1 MGDKKKDTKTAGII
15 IIGNEILTGKVH
27 DENSFFLTSEL
38 WSLGVQVK
46 RVSIIPDEI
55 SVIAREVI
63 EFSNAFTYVFTT
75 GGVGP
80 THDDVTM
87 KGIAQGF
94 GVRLVQ
100 NPEIKNVLDTKF
112 GSTSNDSVLKMADL
126 PDKAEVI
133 FHQKMRFPVVAY
145 KNIYIFPGIPEYLR
159 SKFSLIKNRFI
170 SSPFYLKRIFLN
182 IHESEIA
189 GILSDVLSEHNNV
202 SIGSYPVVGDQ
213 DYRVVVTL
221 ESKIS
226 DSLNNAFNDL
236 KEKLPEGIIVRE
248 E

>member
-1 MGDKKKDTKTAGII
+1 MNNKKKDIKTAGII

-27 DENSFFLTSEL
+27 DENSYFLTFQL

-46 RVSIIPDEI
+46 RVSIIPDET
-55 SVIAREVI
+55 SVIAREVK
-63 EFSNAFTYVFTT
+63 EFSSAFTYVFTT

-94 GVRLVQ
+94 GVPLVQ
-100 NPEIKNVLDTKF
+100 NPEIKKVLDIKF
-112 GSTSNDSVLKMADL
+112 GNTSNDSVLKMAEV

-133 FHQKMRFPVVAY
+133 FHQNMRFPVVAY
-145 KNIYIFPGIPEYLR
+145 KNIYIFPGIPEYLK
-159 SKFSLIKNRFI
+159 SKFSLIKDRFI
-170 SSPFYLKRIFLN
+170 SSPFYLRRIFLKT
-182 IHESEIA
+182 HESEIA
-189 GILSDVLSEHNNV
+189 GILSDVLSKHNTV

-213 DYRVVVTL
+213 DYRVVVTV
-221 ESKIS
+221 ESKAS

-236 KEKLPEGIIVRE
+236 KRKLPEGIVVRE

>member
-1 MGDKKKDTKTAGII
+1 MSNKKKDTKTAGII

-27 DENSFFLTSEL
+27 DENSFFLASEL

-46 RVSIIPDEI
+46 RISVIPDETAE
-55 SVIAREVI
+55 IAREVV
-63 EFSNAFTYVFTT
+63 EYSNAFTYVFTT

-100 NPEIKNVLDTKF
+100 HPEIQNVLVKRFGNTK
-112 GSTSNDSVLKMADL
+112 NDSVLKMAEV
-126 PDKAEVI
+126 PEVAEVI
-133 FHQKMRFPVVAY
+133 FHQKMRFPVVSY

-159 SKFSLIKNRFI
+159 NKFLLIKNRFS
-170 SSPFYLKRIFLN
+170 SSPFYLRRIFLN
-182 IHESEIA
+182 THESEIA
-189 GILSDVLSEHNNV
+189 SILCDVLYENNDV
-202 SIGSYPVVGDQ
+202 SIGSYPVVGSQ
-213 DYRVVVTL
+213 DYRVVITV
-221 ESKIS
+221 ESKS
-226 DSLNNAFNDL
+226 PGSLSNAFNSL
-236 KEKLPEGIIVRE
+236 KQKLPEGIIVKE

>member
-1 MGDKKKDTKTAGII
+1 MSNKKKETKTAGII

-27 DENSFFLTSEL
+27 DENSFFLASEL

-46 RVSIIPDEI
+46 RVSVIPDETA
-55 SVIAREVI
+55 VIAREVI
-63 EFSNAFTYVFTT
+63 EFSNTFTYVFTT

-100 NPEIKNVLDTKF
+100 DPEIKKILVTKF
-112 GSTSNDSVLKMADL
+112 GNTENDSVLKMAEV

-145 KNIYIFPGIPEYLR
+145 KNIFIFPGIPEYLR

-170 SSPFYLKRIFLN
+170 SAPFYLRRIFLN
-182 IHESEIA
+182 THESEIA
-189 GILSDVLSEHNNV
+189 GILSDVLSEHNNI
-202 SIGSYPVVGDQ
+202 SIGSYPVVGNQ
-213 DYRVVVTL
+213 DYRVVVTV

-226 DSLNNAFNDL
+226 DSLNNAFNAL
-236 KEKLPEGIIVRE
+236 KQKLPEGITVRE